1 MSLKVTKIEDFA
13 YKIDEERPASSSI
26 KRITFNKEM
35 EMSENMFQGLS
46 NEQRI
51 ALEKFAKRDNLFLTG
66 PAGTGKTY
74 LIKKM
79 YELASMNSSKKTAV
93 CAMTGCAA
101 LLLECNAK
109 TLHSW
114 SGIKLAKGTKEEVVK
129 SVLFNKFA
137 LKSWKSAQTIILDEV
152 SMLSKKVFE
161 IIEEIGRRVKHSD
174 LPFGGMQV
182 VFIGDFFQLPPIETH
197 GQPDSGKFCFETPL
211 WYATFKPENHIELK
225 TIFRQQD
232 PTYINILQE
241 IRQGEISESSIEI
254 LSQHVN
260 RKCEESNEKTPTKLF
275 PNRVKADLTNSTM
288 YSKINEH
295 EIVYNIDVMTN
306 CTVKLDNTKSFT
318 KDEAVKVKNAKP
330 KDLEM
335 EAQYLT
341 TNCPCQ
347 PLLRLKKGCLVMCT
361 INLDMNAG
369 ICNGSQG
376 VVIDFV
382 FKDTVQ
388 TPVVRFSNGVI
399 REINRHYWQSEDIP
413 CVAVGQYPLVLAWAL
428 TIHKIQGTT
437 LANAEI
443 DIGNRIFEYGQSYVA
458 LSRVKS
464 LDGLYLSE
472 FNPERIGANPKVI
485 DFYKKIQ
492 ETAKKPQSVF
502 TNTENATSET
512 KDT

>member
-1 MSLKVTKIEDFA
+1 MSLKVTKLEDFA
-13 YKIDEERPASSSI
+13 YTIDEEESPSSPI
-26 KRITFNKEM
+26 KRVMLNKS
-35 EMSENMFQGLS
+35 MSIPPHMVKGLS
-46 NEQRI
+46 TEQKI
-51 ALEKFAKRDNLFLTG
+51 ALEKFANRENIFLTG

-74 LIKKM
+74 LIQKM
-79 YELASMNSSKKTAV
+79 YEVACMNGSKKVAI

-101 LLLECNAK
+101 LLLQCNAK

-114 SGIKLAKGTKEEVVK
+114 SGIKLAKGSKDDVVR
-129 SVLFNKFA
+129 SVIHNKYA
-137 LKSWKSAQTIILDEV
+137 IKAWKNAQILVLDEV
-152 SMLSKKVFE
+152 SMLSRKVFE

-174 LPFGGMQV
+174 APFGGIQV
-182 VFIGDFFQLPPIETH
+182 IFIGDFFQLPPVGTH
-197 GQPDSGKFCFETPL
+197 GEPDTSKFCFESPK
-211 WYATFKPENHIELK
+211 WYDVFAPENHIELK

-232 PTYINILQE
+232 STYIDILQE
-241 IRQGEISESSIEI
+241 IRQGNIQQSSIDL
-254 LSQHVN
+254 LSKYVK
-260 RKCEESNEKTPTKLF
+260 RTYEESQEKTPTKLF

-288 YSKINEH
+288 YSKINE
-295 EIVYNIDVMTN
+295 EEVVYNIDVMTN
-306 CTVKLDNTKSFT
+306 CIVKLDNTKTFT
-318 KDEAVKVKNAKP
+318 KEELIKIKNAKP

-361 INLDMNAG
+361 VNLDMNAG

-376 VVIDFV
+376 IVVDFLV
-382 FKDTVQ
+382 KDTVQ
-388 TPVVRFSNGVI
+388 IPIVRFSNGVV
-399 REINRHYWQSEDIP
+399 REIGRHYWQSEEIP

-437 LANAEI
+437 LTNAEI

-472 FNPERIGANPKVI
+472 FNPERIGANPTVI
-485 DFYKKIQ
+485 EFYKKIQ
-492 ETAKKPQSVF
+492 ERIES
-502 TNTENATSET
+502 NTP
-512 KDT
+512 

>member
-1 MSLKVTKIEDFA
+1 MNLKVTKIEDFA
-13 YKIDEERPASSSI
+13 YKIDEEEQSSSSI
-26 KRITFNKEM
+26 KRVTLNRTM
-35 EMSENMFQGLS
+35 NVPHHMLQGLS
-46 NEQRI
+46 NEQSI
-51 ALEKFAKRDNLFLTG
+51 ALEKFANRENIFLTG

-74 LIKKM
+74 LIQKMYDVACMNGSKKM
-79 YELASMNSSKKTAV
+79 AV

-101 LLLECNAK
+101 LLLQCNAK

-114 SGIKLAKGTKEEVVK
+114 SGIKLAKGKKEDVVN
-129 SVLFNKFA
+129 SVIHNKFA
-137 LKSWKSAQTIILDEV
+137 LKSWKNAQVLVLDEV

-174 LPFGGMQV
+174 LPFGGIQV
-182 VFIGDFFQLPPIETH
+182 IFIGDFFQLPPIGSH
-197 GQPDSGKFCFETPL
+197 GEPDAGKFCFESPK
-211 WYATFKPENHIELK
+211 WYDVFPRENQIELK

-232 PTYINILQE
+232 STYINILQE
-241 IRQGEISESSIEI
+241 IREGNIQQSSIDL
-254 LSQHVN
+254 LSSYVK
-260 RKCEESNEKTPTKLF
+260 RKYDEESQEKTPTKLF

-288 YSKINEH
+288 YSKINE
-295 EIVYNIDVMTN
+295 EEVVYNIDVMTN
-306 CTVKLDNTKSFT
+306 CIVKLDNTKTFT
-318 KDEAVKVKNAKP
+318 KDEITKIKNAKP

-361 INLDMNAG
+361 VNLDMNAG

-376 VVIDFV
+376 IVTDFLI
-382 FKDTVQ
+382 KDTLQ
-388 TPVVRFSNGVI
+388 IPIVRFSNGVV
-399 REINRHYWQSEDIP
+399 REIGRHYWQSEDIP

-437 LANAEI
+437 LTNAEI

-472 FNPERIGANPKVI
+472 FNPERIGANPIVI
-485 DFYKKIQ
+485 EFYKKMQ
-492 ETAKKPQSVF
+492 EKD
-502 TNTENATSET
+502 ENITP
-512 KDT
+512 

>member
-1 MSLKVTKIEDFA
+1 MSLKITKLEEFA
-13 YKIDEERPASSSI
+13 YKEEEEEKICSDI
-26 KRITFNKEM
+26 KHIVLNKQ
-35 EMSENMFQGLS
+35 MSVSQHMLYGLS
-46 NEQRI
+46 NEQKI
-51 ALEKFAKRDNLFLTG
+51 ALEKFINRENIFLTG

-74 LIKKM
+74 LIQRM
-79 YELASMNSSKKTAV
+79 YEIARMNTSKKVAV
-93 CAMTGCAA
+93 CAMTGCAS
-101 LLLECNAK
+101 LLLQCNAK

-114 SGIKLAKGTKEEVVK
+114 SGIKLAKGDKEDVIR
-129 SVLFNKFA
+129 SVIHNKFA
-137 LKSWKSAQTIILDEV
+137 LKSWKNAQVLILDEV

-161 IIEEIGRRVKHSD
+161 IIENIGRHVKQSD

-182 VFIGDFFQLPPIETH
+182 VFIGDFFQLPPVGTH
-197 GQPDSGKFCFETPL
+197 GEADTSKFCFESPL
-211 WYATFKPENHIELK
+211 WYEVFTPENHIELK

-232 PTYINILQE
+232 STYINILQE
-241 IRQGEISESSIEI
+241 IRKGEISKDSIDTLSKYVKRTYDES
-254 LSQHVN
+254 
-260 RKCEESNEKTPTKLF
+260 REKTPTKLF

-288 YSKINEH
+288 YSKINEE
-295 EIVYNIDVMTN
+295 EIVYNIEVMTS
-306 CTVKLDNTKSFT
+306 CIVKLDNTKSFT
-318 KDEAVKVKNAKP
+318 KEELTKIKKARP

-361 INLDMNAG
+361 VNLDMNAG

-376 VVIDFV
+376 IVIDFLA
-382 FKDTVQ
+382 KDALQ
-388 TPVVRFSNGVI
+388 IPVVRFSNGII
-399 REINRHYWQSEDIP
+399 REISRHYWQSEDIP

-437 LANAEI
+437 LTNAEI

-472 FNPERIGANPKVI
+472 FNPERIGANPSVI
-485 DFYKKIQ
+485 NFYKKIR
-492 ETAKKPQSVF
+492 
-502 TNTENATSET
+502 ENNEIHTP
-512 KDT
+512 

>member
-1 MSLKVTKIEDFA
+1 MSLKVTKLEDFA
-13 YKIDEERPASSSI
+13 YTIDEEESPSSPI
-26 KRITFNKEM
+26 KRVMLNKP
-35 EMSENMFQGLS
+35 MSIPPHMTKGLS
-46 NEQRI
+46 NEQKI
-51 ALEKFAKRDNLFLTG
+51 ALEKFANRENIFLTG

-74 LIKKM
+74 LIQKM
-79 YELASMNSSKKTAV
+79 YEVACMNGSKKVAI

-101 LLLECNAK
+101 LLLQCNAK

-114 SGIKLAKGTKEEVVK
+114 SGIKLAKGPKEDVVR
-129 SVLFNKFA
+129 SVIHNKYA
-137 LKSWKSAQTIILDEV
+137 MKAWKNAQVLVLDEV
-152 SMLSKKVFE
+152 SMLSRKVFE

-174 LPFGGMQV
+174 APFGGIQV
-182 VFIGDFFQLPPIETH
+182 VFIGDFFQLPPVGTH
-197 GQPDSGKFCFETPL
+197 GESDTSKFCFESPK
-211 WYATFKPENHIELK
+211 WYDVFAPENHIELK

-232 PTYINILQE
+232 STYIDILQE
-241 IRQGEISESSIEI
+241 IRQGNIQQSSIDL
-254 LSQHVN
+254 LSKYVK
-260 RKCEESNEKTPTKLF
+260 RTYEESQEKTPTKLF

-288 YSKINEH
+288 YSKINE
-295 EIVYNIDVMTN
+295 EEVVYNIDVMTN
-306 CTVKLDNTKSFT
+306 CIVKLDNTKTFT
-318 KDEAVKVKNAKP
+318 KEELTKIKNAKP

-361 INLDMNAG
+361 VNLDMNAG

-376 VVIDFV
+376 IVVDFLV
-382 FKDTVQ
+382 KDTVQ
-388 TPVVRFSNGVI
+388 IPIVRFSNGVV
-399 REINRHYWQSEDIP
+399 REIGRHYWQSEEIP

-437 LANAEI
+437 LTNAEI

-472 FNPERIGANPKVI
+472 FNPERIGANPTVI
-485 DFYKKIQ
+485 EFYKKIQ
-492 ETAKKPQSVF
+492 ERNESTTP
-502 TNTENATSET
+502 
-512 KDT
+512 